1 LKKMRAFHGNGQGR
15 RGQRRVIFYGIVG
28 VLLLFLPL
36 VSGCGFGKNK
46 PVIMKQYLLEYPS
59 PAVEGLKPSD
69 ELITVKHFFVDKA
82 FSTKEMVYRQDPFS
96 YQSDPYNQWLVNPGQ
111 MVSGYL
117 IRDLGKAGLFRA
129 VFSSDNIEP
138 TRYVLQGR
146 VDEFLELNRE
156 GISTAALGLSV
167 ILLDSTQKTLPA
179 SVVFQ
184 RTYQRLEPLREKTP
198 SGFAEAMSKA
208 MEKVSKHLLTDLSK
222 VISESKK

>member
-1 LKKMRAFHGNGQGR
+1 MKKIRAFHRNGQGR
-15 RGQRRVIFYGIVG
+15 RGQRRVTFYGIVG
-28 VLLLFLPL
+28 VFLVFIPL

-59 PAVEGLKPSD
+59 PVVDGMKQGN
-69 ELITVKHFFVDKA
+69 ELITVKHFFADKA

-96 YQSDPYNQWLVNPGQ
+96 YQSDPYNQWMVNPGQ

-117 IRDLGKAGLFRA
+117 IRDLARAGLFRA

-146 VDEFLELNRE
+146 VDEFLELNQD
-156 GISTAALGLSV
+156 GVSKAALSLSV
-167 ILLDSTQKTLPA
+167 ILLDSTQKTVPA

-184 RTYQRLEPLREKTP
+184 RTYQMLEPLRERTP
-198 SGFAEAMSKA
+198 SGFAQAMSKA
-208 MEKVSKHLLTDLSK
+208 MENFSKHLLTDLSK